1 MSRPLRMLDP
11 SAIFLATVRCLQG
24 RLFLRSSRE
33 TYDVLGGVLARA
45 VRLYGVEIFAFNFA
59 SNHLHLIVRAPRG
72 NLPQFM
78 QYLLSNISKKVGPL
92 VKWRGAFWERRYSA
106 QPLLDDAALLD
117 KVRYVLAHGVKEGL
131 VRHCSEWPG
140 CASVDAGRKAAHLPL
155 VELDAALP
163 QWPAISTWVSAR
175 RAVGRDRGAQARPAS
190 HPGLRASECRSPVP
204 RRLRARDRTAGSS
217 GLSDGD
223 GRTARLCA
231 ATSAPAGATGAL
243 ARALV
248 PHDRPTSQRRVH
260 GAVSLVCGRV
270 SRSFGSMAPGQPEC
284 SLPGRSHSALPL
296 AGSDGDCRRGLAER
310 ASASVHLH
318 LEPDSCQQRSGVLR
332 RRDGTGTLL
341 VRMLRASRRLRAF
354 SRMHFRALA
363 R

>member
-24 RLFLRSSRE
+24 RLFLRPSRE
-33 TYDVLGGVLARA
+33 TYDVLGGVLGRA

-140 CASVDAGRKAAHLPL
+140 L
-155 VELDAALP
+155 
-163 QWPAISTWVSAR
+163 
-175 RAVGRDRGAQARPAS
+175 
-190 HPGLRASECRSPVP
+190 
-204 RRLRARDRTAGSS
+204 
-217 GLSDGD
+217 
-223 GRTARLCA
+223 
-231 ATSAPAGATGAL
+231 
-243 ARALV
+243 
-248 PHDRPTSQRRVH
+248 
-260 GAVSLVCGRV
+260 
-270 SRSFGSMAPGQPEC
+270 
-284 SLPGRSHSALPL
+284 SALPL
-296 AGSDGDCRRGLAER
+296 MRDGKPRTFRWLNWTRRCRSGPPSRRGSRLDERWAETEELKLAPLPVRGFER
-310 ASASVHLH
+310 LSVVRQFLDDCVRAI
-318 LEPDSCQQRSGVLR
+318 EQQARLAYRTVMGARRVCAQPPQRRPARPERSPAPWCHTTV
-332 RRDGTGTLL
+332 
-341 VRMLRASRRLRAF
+341 RRLRDEFMERYRSFADAF
-354 SRMHFRALA
+354 LEASAAWRQGNLSAAFPVAAIRPFLWPGQTEIADA
-363 R
+363 A